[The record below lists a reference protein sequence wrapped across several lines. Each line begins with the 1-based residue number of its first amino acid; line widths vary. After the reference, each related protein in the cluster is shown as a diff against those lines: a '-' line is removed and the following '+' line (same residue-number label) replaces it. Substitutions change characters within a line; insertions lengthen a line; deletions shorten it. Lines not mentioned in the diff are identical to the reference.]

1 MKFTYAPE
9 ASPLPGLRI
18 KRGIDRGGFGEVYF
32 AVTDSGKELAIKLL
46 QHNEEIELRG
56 VRACLNLKHPN
67 LLPIYDIRT
76 DAEGNHWVLME
87 FVSGASLQQVLQQH
101 PSGLPL
107 PEVQVWLEGMAA
119 GLQYLHDRGLVHRDL
134 KPANVFREAGVVK
147 LGDVGLCKA
156 ISPTHRSLHTESVG
170 TVYYMAPEVS
180 RGRYTQA
187 LDLYSLGVIAYE
199 MVTGSVPFDG
209 ETTGEILMKHLAT
222 APDLK
227 RLPTALQGVIGQAL
241 EKDPERRPTSA
252 REFADRFRRALQP
265 GGVTLDRPAA
275 APGTAIPD
283 SHFVDVERLEK
294 QVAGGRSPD
303 RNGRRPEFVET
314 RGRDGRAPDSPPAAQ
329 SDFESVRNDFARL
342 RHFWPASPVGQF
354 ALGLACAMAVIVL
367 LPLARL
373 RVSPFDSV
381 RILFFP
387 GWVIWAGVGYLVYRS
402 LSPDRRNQSAS
413 RRVPREERGDQS
425 LERTEAYRA
434 PVPSGVPARP
444 VPARHVAP
452 RAANRSVPPAA
463 PVHLPLS
470 RRERVAGLF
479 EALGSAGLQATLLGV
494 AAWGWGWLGLP
505 QTPGMRAIT
514 GTLPG
519 VVFFGLATL
528 VSSWAALIPARLLE
542 STERGW
548 FLRRLMQ
555 IGAGVGGGLLVWW
568 MSQRLLVDLRDT
580 GPLGA
585 PLLTYFGDLPLIDG
599 HRSLSPAGFGVWF
612 AGLLGFAGWGR
623 LAESR
628 RKRSFSWAG
637 VLWVALVAVGL
648 SKIFAFDQR
657 WGTWL
662 AVASAV
668 VVQLASAARPSAS
681 VPTRETVRSRDAV
694 QPGARIA

>member
-76 DAEGNHWVLME
+76 DADGNHWVLME

-107 PEVQVWLEGMAA
+107 SEVQVWLEGMAA

-134 KPANVFREAGVVK
+134 KPANVFREAGIVK

-156 ISPTHRSLHTESVG
+156 ISPTRRSLHTESVG

-187 LDLYSLGVIAYE
+187 LDIYSLGVIAFE
-199 MVTGSVPFDG
+199 MVTGAVPFEG

-252 REFADRFRRALQP
+252 REFAERFRRALQP

-275 APGTAIPD
+275 SPVTAIPD

-294 QVAGGRSPD
+294 QVGGIRSPE
-303 RNGRRPEFVET
+303 RNRPRPEFVET
-314 RGRDGRAPDSPPAAQ
+314 RGRDERVAEAKPA
-329 SDFESVRNDFARL
+329 VRSEFAAL
-342 RHFWPASPVGQF
+342 RDLWPASPGRQF
-354 ALGLACAMAVIVL
+354 VLGLAFAMGLLFL
-367 LPLARL
+367 LPLVRV

-387 GWVIWAGVGYLVYRS
+387 GWVIWAGLGYLVYRS
-402 LSPDRRNQSAS
+402 LSPDRRSQSNGRRESRDNWSDEDVRTNARRS
-413 RRVPREERGDQS
+413 QSTAPESPRRVVTREPNPRRPN
-425 LERTEAYRA
+425 RPAPPTE
-434 PVPSGVPARP
+434 PVVF
-444 VPARHVAP
+444 
-452 RAANRSVPPAA
+452 
-463 PVHLPLS
+463 PLS
-470 RRERVAGLF
+470 PRERVAGLL
-479 EALGSAGLQATLLGV
+479 EGLGSAGFYTALLGGG
-494 AAWGWGWLGLP
+494 AWMWGGLGLP
-505 QTPGMRAIT
+505 QTTGLREIT
-514 GTLPG
+514 ASVPG

-528 VSSWAALIPARLLE
+528 VTSWAALIPARLLE
-542 STERGW
+542 TTDRVW
-548 FLRRLMQ
+548 FSRRLV
-555 IGAGVGGGLLVWW
+555 AVACGVGGGLLIWW
-568 MSQRLLVDLRDT
+568 MSQRLLVNLQEG
-580 GPLGA
+580 GPLGP
-585 PLLTYFGDLPLIDG
+585 PLWTEFGELPLVDG
-599 HRSLSPAGFGVWF
+599 HQSLSPAAFAVWL
-612 AGLLGFAGWGR
+612 AGLLGLAGWGG
-623 LAESR
+623 LAQSR
-628 RKRSFSWAG
+628 RKRSFRWMG
-637 VLWVALVAVGL
+637 VVGVVLVAVGL

-657 WGTWL
+657 WGNWL

-668 VVQLASAARPSAS
+668 VVQLAAPHQPVSPAR
-681 VPTRETVRSRDAV
+681 TREVVANEA
-694 QPGARIA
+694 PIA

>member
-76 DAEGNHWVLME
+76 DADGNHWVLME

-107 PEVQVWLEGMAA
+107 SEVQVWLEGMAA

-134 KPANVFREAGVVK
+134 KPANVFREAGIVK

-156 ISPTHRSLHTESVG
+156 ISPTRRSLHTESVG

-187 LDLYSLGVIAYE
+187 LDIYSLGVIAFE
-199 MVTGSVPFDG
+199 MVTGAVPFEG

-252 REFADRFRRALQP
+252 REFAERFRRALQP

-275 APGTAIPD
+275 SPVTAIPD

-294 QVAGGRSPD
+294 QVGGIRSPE
-303 RNGRRPEFVET
+303 RNRPRPEFVET
-314 RGRDGRAPDSPPAAQ
+314 RRRDERVAEAKPA
-329 SDFESVRNDFARL
+329 VRSEFAAL
-342 RHFWPASPVGQF
+342 RDLWPASPGRQF
-354 ALGLACAMAVIVL
+354 VLGLAFAMGLLFL
-367 LPLARL
+367 LPLVRI

-387 GWVIWAGVGYLVYRS
+387 GWVIWAGLGYLVYRS
-402 LSPDRRNQSAS
+402 LSPDRRSQSNGRRESRDNWSDEDVRTNARRS
-413 RRVPREERGDQS
+413 QSTAPESPRRVVTREPNPRRPN
-425 LERTEAYRA
+425 RPAPPTE
-434 PVPSGVPARP
+434 PVVF
-444 VPARHVAP
+444 
-452 RAANRSVPPAA
+452 
-463 PVHLPLS
+463 PLS
-470 RRERVAGLF
+470 PRERVAGLL
-479 EALGSAGLQATLLGV
+479 EGLGSAGFYTALLGGG
-494 AAWGWGWLGLP
+494 AWMWGGLGLP
-505 QTPGMRAIT
+505 QTTGLREIT
-514 GTLPG
+514 ASVPG

-528 VSSWAALIPARLLE
+528 VTSWAALIPARLLE
-542 STERGW
+542 TTDRGW
-548 FLRRLMQ
+548 FSRRLV
-555 IGAGVGGGLLVWW
+555 AVACGVGGGLLIWW
-568 MSQRLLVDLRDT
+568 MSQRLLVNLQEG
-580 GPLGA
+580 GPLGP
-585 PLLTYFGDLPLIDG
+585 PLWTEFGELPLVDG
-599 HRSLSPAGFGVWF
+599 HQSLSPAAFAVWL
-612 AGLLGFAGWGR
+612 AGLLGLAGWGG
-623 LAESR
+623 LAQSR
-628 RKRSFSWAG
+628 RKRSFRWMG
-637 VLWVALVAVGL
+637 VVGVVLVAVGL

-657 WGTWL
+657 WGNWL

-668 VVQLASAARPSAS
+668 VVQLAAPHQPVSPAR
-681 VPTRETVRSRDAV
+681 TREVVPNEA
-694 QPGARIA
+694 PIA

>member
-87 FVSGASLQQVLQQH
+87 FVSGASLQQTLQQH

-187 LDLYSLGVIAYE
+187 LDIYSLGVIAYE

-222 APDLK
+222 APDLS

-252 REFADRFRRALQP
+252 REFAERFRRALQP

-275 APGTAIPD
+275 APITAIPD

-294 QVAGGRSPD
+294 RVGGGRSP
-303 RNGRRPEFVET
+303 GREGGRPELMET
-314 RGRDGRAPDSPPAAQ
+314 RGRDGREVESAPRVE

-342 RHFWPASPVGQF
+342 RDLWPASPAGQF

-367 LPLARL
+367 LPLT
-373 RVSPFDSV
+373 RVRISPLDSG

-387 GWVIWAGVGYLVYRS
+387 GWVIWAGAGYLVYRS
-402 LSPDRRNQSAS
+402 LSPDRRNKSAS
-413 RRVPREERGDQS
+413 RRVSREERGEQAFG
-425 LERTEAYRA
+425 RTENPPPPDAQR
-434 PVPSGVPARP
+434 VPARP
-444 VPARHVAP
+444 APARNVAARGP
-452 RAANRSVPPAA
+452 QRPVPPAA
-463 PVHLPLS
+463 PVLFPLS
-470 RRERVAGLF
+470 RRERASGMF
-479 EALGSAGLQATLLGV
+479 EALGSAGVQAALIGV
-494 AAWGWGWLGLP
+494 AAWLWGWLGLP
-505 QTPGMRAIT
+505 QTPGLRAIT

-519 VVFFGLATL
+519 VVFFGLSTL
-528 VSSWAALIPARLLE
+528 VTSWMALIPARMLE
-542 STERGW
+542 TTERGW
-548 FLRRLMQ
+548 FVRRVMQ
-555 IGAGVGGGLLVWW
+555 IGAGVGGGLIIWW

-580 GPLGA
+580 GPLGE

-599 HRSLSPAGFGVWF
+599 HRSLSPAGFAVWL
-612 AGLLGFAGWGR
+612 ASLLGVAGWGR

-648 SKIFAFDQR
+648 SKVFAFDQR
-657 WGTWL
+657 WGPWL

-668 VVQLASAARPSAS
+668 VVQLASAGGASAP
-681 VPTRETVRSRDAV
+681 VRTGETVRVRDAV
-694 QPGARIA
+694 RPGARIA

>member
-76 DAEGNHWVLME
+76 DDEGNHWVLME

-134 KPANVFREAGVVK
+134 KPANVFREAGIVK

-156 ISPTHRSLHTESVG
+156 ISPTRSLHTESVG

-187 LDLYSLGVIAYE
+187 LDIYSLGVIAYE
-199 MVTGSVPFDG
+199 LVTGSVPFEG

-222 APDLK
+222 APDLQ
-227 RLPTALQGVIGQAL
+227 RLPTALQGVIGQSL

-252 REFADRFRRALQP
+252 REFAERFRKALQP
-265 GGVTLDRPAA
+265 GGAPLDRPAA
-275 APGTAIPD
+275 APVTAIPD

-303 RNGRRPEFVET
+303 REGRRPELVET
-314 RGRDGRAPDSPPAAQ
+314 QGRGGRAPESPNAVRSEFDQ
-329 SDFESVRNDFARL
+329 IRNDFARFRDL
-342 RHFWPASPVGQF
+342 WPASLIGQF
-354 ALGLACAMAVIVL
+354 GLGLACAMALIFL
-367 LPLARL
+367 LALMRSRVFPL
-373 RVSPFDSV
+373 DSV
-381 RILFFP
+381 RLVFFP
-387 GWVIWAGVGYLVYRS
+387 GWFLWAGVGYLVYRT
-402 LSPDRRNQSAS
+402 LSPDRQDKSA
-413 RRVPREERGDQS
+413 RRRERRE
-425 LERTEAYRA
+425 
-434 PVPSGVPARP
+434 ARP
-444 VPARHVAP
+444 EEFARTVP
-452 RAANRSVPPAA
+452 RAAPAVAPVAARRPPAPSPGPRGPNRTA
-463 PVHLPLS
+463 RSELVVFPLTP
-470 RRERVAGLF
+470 RERVSGLL
-479 EALGSAGLQATLLGV
+479 ESMGSVGFYAALLGGL
-494 AAWGWGWLGLP
+494 AWMWSGLGLP
-505 QTPGMRAIT
+505 QTTGMRQIT

-519 VVFFGLATL
+519 LAFFCLATL
-528 VSSWAALIPARLLE
+528 VASWAALIPVRLLE
-542 STERGW
+542 TTERGW
-548 FLRRLMQ
+548 LARRLFEVVC
-555 IGAGVGGGLLVWW
+555 GALGGLLIWW
-568 MSQRLLVDLRDT
+568 MSQRLLVNLQQG

-585 PLLTYFGDLPLIDG
+585 PLWTEFGDLPLIDEQQA
-599 HRSLSPAGFGVWF
+599 LSPAAFAVWLG
-612 AGLLGFAGWGR
+612 GLLSLAGWSG
-623 LAESR
+623 LAKSR
-628 RKRSFSWAG
+628 RKSQLSWIRIEA
-637 VLWVALVAVGL
+637 VVLVAVGL
-648 SKIFAFDQR
+648 SKAFAFDQR

-662 AVASAV
+662 AIASAV
-668 VVQLASAARPSAS
+668 VVQLANTRRTVVQARTAE
-681 VPTRETVRSRDAV
+681 VVTTE
-694 QPGARIA
+694 ARIA

>member
-76 DAEGNHWVLME
+76 DADGNHWVLME

-107 PEVQVWLEGMAA
+107 SEVQVWLEGMAA

-134 KPANVFREAGVVK
+134 KPANVFREAGIVK

-156 ISPTHRSLHTESVG
+156 ISPTRRSLHTESVG

-187 LDLYSLGVIAYE
+187 LDIYSLGVIAFE
-199 MVTGSVPFDG
+199 MVTGVVPFEG

-252 REFADRFRRALQP
+252 REFAERFRRALQP

-275 APGTAIPD
+275 SPVTAIPD

-294 QVAGGRSPD
+294 QVGGIRSPE
-303 RNGRRPEFVET
+303 RNRPRPEFVET
-314 RGRDGRAPDSPPAAQ
+314 RRRDERVAEAKPA
-329 SDFESVRNDFARL
+329 VRSEFAAL
-342 RHFWPASPVGQF
+342 RDLWPASPGRQF
-354 ALGLACAMAVIVL
+354 VLGLAFAMGLLFL
-367 LPLARL
+367 LPLVRV

-387 GWVIWAGVGYLVYRS
+387 GWVIWAGLGYLVYRS
-402 LSPDRRNQSAS
+402 LSPDRRSQSNGRRESRDNWSDEDVRTNARRS
-413 RRVPREERGDQS
+413 QSTAPESPRRVVTREPNPRRPN
-425 LERTEAYRA
+425 RPAPPTE
-434 PVPSGVPARP
+434 PVVF
-444 VPARHVAP
+444 
-452 RAANRSVPPAA
+452 
-463 PVHLPLS
+463 PLS
-470 RRERVAGLF
+470 PRERVAGLL
-479 EALGSAGLQATLLGV
+479 EGLGSAGFYTALLGGG
-494 AAWGWGWLGLP
+494 AWMWGGLGLP
-505 QTPGMRAIT
+505 QTTGLREIT
-514 GTLPG
+514 ASVPG

-528 VSSWAALIPARLLE
+528 VTSWAALIPARLLE
-542 STERGW
+542 TTDRGW
-548 FLRRLMQ
+548 FSRRLV
-555 IGAGVGGGLLVWW
+555 AVACGVGGGLLIWW
-568 MSQRLLVDLRDT
+568 MSQRLLVNLQEG
-580 GPLGA
+580 GPLGP
-585 PLLTYFGDLPLIDG
+585 PLWTEFGELPLVDG
-599 HRSLSPAGFGVWF
+599 HQSLSPAAFAVWL
-612 AGLLGFAGWGR
+612 AGLLGLAGWGG
-623 LAESR
+623 LAQSR
-628 RKRSFSWAG
+628 RKRSFRWMG
-637 VLWVALVAVGL
+637 VVGVVLVAVGL

-657 WGTWL
+657 WGNWL

-668 VVQLASAARPSAS
+668 VVQLAAPHQPVSPAR
-681 VPTRETVRSRDAV
+681 TREVVPNEA
-694 QPGARIA
+694 PIA

>member
-76 DAEGNHWVLME
+76 DADGNHWVLME

-107 PEVQVWLEGMAA
+107 SEVQVWLEGMAA

-134 KPANVFREAGVVK
+134 KPANVFREAGIVK

-156 ISPTHRSLHTESVG
+156 ISPTRRSLHTESVG

-187 LDLYSLGVIAYE
+187 LDIYSLGVIAFE
-199 MVTGSVPFDG
+199 MVTGAVPFEG

-252 REFADRFRRALQP
+252 REFAERFRRALQP

-275 APGTAIPD
+275 SPVTAIPD

-294 QVAGGRSPD
+294 QVGGIRSPE
-303 RNGRRPEFVET
+303 RNRPRPEFVET
-314 RGRDGRAPDSPPAAQ
+314 RRRDERVAEAKPA
-329 SDFESVRNDFARL
+329 VRSEFAAL
-342 RHFWPASPVGQF
+342 RDLWPASPGRQF
-354 ALGLACAMAVIVL
+354 VLGLAFAMGLLFL
-367 LPLARL
+367 LPLVRV

-387 GWVIWAGVGYLVYRS
+387 GWVIWAGLGYLVYRS
-402 LSPDRRNQSAS
+402 LSPDRRSQSNGRRESRDNWSDEDVRTNARRS
-413 RRVPREERGDQS
+413 QSTAPESPRRVVTREPNPRRPN
-425 LERTEAYRA
+425 RPAPPTE
-434 PVPSGVPARP
+434 PVVF
-444 VPARHVAP
+444 
-452 RAANRSVPPAA
+452 
-463 PVHLPLS
+463 PLS
-470 RRERVAGLF
+470 PRERVAGLL
-479 EALGSAGLQATLLGV
+479 EGLGSAGFYTALLGGG
-494 AAWGWGWLGLP
+494 AWMWGGLGLP
-505 QTPGMRAIT
+505 QTTGLREIT
-514 GTLPG
+514 ASVPG

-528 VSSWAALIPARLLE
+528 VTSWAALIPARLLE
-542 STERGW
+542 TTDRGW
-548 FLRRLMQ
+548 FSRRLV
-555 IGAGVGGGLLVWW
+555 AVACGVGGGLLIWW
-568 MSQRLLVDLRDT
+568 MSQRLLVNLQEG
-580 GPLGA
+580 GPLGP
-585 PLLTYFGDLPLIDG
+585 PLWTEFGELPLVDG
-599 HRSLSPAGFGVWF
+599 HQSLSPAAFAVWL
-612 AGLLGFAGWGR
+612 AGLLGLAGWGG
-623 LAESR
+623 LAQSR
-628 RKRSFSWAG
+628 RKRSFRWMG
-637 VLWVALVAVGL
+637 VVGVVLVAVGL

-657 WGTWL
+657 WGNWL

-668 VVQLASAARPSAS
+668 VVQLAAPHQPVSPAR
-681 VPTRETVRSRDAV
+681 TREVVPNEA
-694 QPGARIA
+694 PIA

>member
-76 DAEGNHWVLME
+76 DADGNHWVLME

-107 PEVQVWLEGMAA
+107 SEVQVWLEGMAA

-134 KPANVFREAGVVK
+134 KPANVFREAGIVK

-156 ISPTHRSLHTESVG
+156 ISPTRRSLHTESVG

-187 LDLYSLGVIAYE
+187 LDIYSLGVIAFE
-199 MVTGSVPFDG
+199 MVTGAVPFEG

-252 REFADRFRRALQP
+252 REFAERFRRALQP

-275 APGTAIPD
+275 SPVTAIPD

-294 QVAGGRSPD
+294 QVGGIRSPE
-303 RNGRRPEFVET
+303 RNRPRPEFVET
-314 RGRDGRAPDSPPAAQ
+314 RRRDERVAEAKPA
-329 SDFESVRNDFARL
+329 VRSEFAAL
-342 RHFWPASPVGQF
+342 RDLWPASPGRQF
-354 ALGLACAMAVIVL
+354 VLGLAFAMGLLFL
-367 LPLARL
+367 LPLVRI

-387 GWVIWAGVGYLVYRS
+387 GWVIWAGLGYLVYRS
-402 LSPDRRNQSAS
+402 LSPDRRSQSNGRRESRDNWSDEDVRTNARRS
-413 RRVPREERGDQS
+413 QSTAPESPRRVVTREPNPRRPN
-425 LERTEAYRA
+425 RPAPPTE
-434 PVPSGVPARP
+434 PVVF
-444 VPARHVAP
+444 
-452 RAANRSVPPAA
+452 
-463 PVHLPLS
+463 PLS
-470 RRERVAGLF
+470 PRERVAGLL
-479 EALGSAGLQATLLGV
+479 EGLGSAGFYTALLGGG
-494 AAWGWGWLGLP
+494 AWMWGGLGLP
-505 QTPGMRAIT
+505 QTTGLREIT
-514 GTLPG
+514 ASVPG

-528 VSSWAALIPARLLE
+528 VTSWAALIPARLLE
-542 STERGW
+542 TTDRGW
-548 FLRRLMQ
+548 FSRRLV
-555 IGAGVGGGLLVWW
+555 AVACGVGGGLLIWW
-568 MSQRLLVDLRDT
+568 MSQRLLVNLQEG
-580 GPLGA
+580 GPLGP
-585 PLLTYFGDLPLIDG
+585 PLWTEFGELPLVDG
-599 HRSLSPAGFGVWF
+599 HQSLSPAAFAVWL
-612 AGLLGFAGWGR
+612 AGLLGLAGWGA
-623 LAESR
+623 LAQSR
-628 RKRSFSWAG
+628 RKRSFRWMG
-637 VLWVALVAVGL
+637 VVGVVLVAVGL

-657 WGTWL
+657 WGNWL

-668 VVQLASAARPSAS
+668 VVQLAAPHQPVSPAR
-681 VPTRETVRSRDAV
+681 TREVVPNEA
-694 QPGARIA
+694 PIA